1 MSLIIQMEYHFSTFI
16 AILGRTQACDMTS
29 NIPQNVC
36 GMAQA
41 SIGAFPPPPSRTGLV
56 RMSYRQGLLWPNGL
70 MWLQYMTKTS
80 D

>member
-41 SIGAFPPPPSRTGLV
+41 SIGAFPPPPREQGWSECLTAKGCCGRTASCGF
-56 RMSYRQGLLWPNGL
+56 S
-70 MWLQYMTKTS
+70 T
-80 D
+80 

>member
-41 SIGAFPPPPSRTGLV
+41 SIGAFPPPPPEKRAGQNVLPPRAVVAERPHVASV
-56 RMSYRQGLLWPNGL
+56 H
-70 MWLQYMTKTS
+70 
-80 D
+80 DEDI